1 MTKKYESVAD
11 FAAFRQ
17 LRDDIAR
24 GFDQVAERVQQPGVN
39 DSPGDLSGVFGKG
52 LEVFFSQVADG
63 LRNAGDA
70 VDEQTAAYST
80 RQDGKGEMD
89 SRTAHARVWP
99 AKPEIDEPVSA
110 GAEGRFSSGLDDD
123 QHSSHNLIEPLIDCC
138 ETDSAY
144 LLIVDLPG
152 VDPAAVELEV
162 RGQLLTLSGVKSAVP
177 EMNND
182 TDRVAIHEA
191 IDTARKVSS
200 DANGFNRAERAVGA
214 LSRVITL
221 PADAD
226 CDSIVAESHHGVLVI
241 TVTKAASQ
249 QPRKI
254 TINPVV

>member
-39 DSPGDLSGVFGKG
+39 DTPGDLSGVFGKG
-52 LEVFFSQVADG
+52 LETFFSQVADG

-70 VDEQTAAYST
+70 VDEQTAAYSS
-80 RQDGKGEMD
+80 RQDSKGEVSD
-89 SRTAHARVWP
+89 STGRAQVWP
-99 AKPEIDEPVSA
+99 ANSDANNSA
-110 GAEGRFSSGLDDD
+110 SSGADDRIASRFD
-123 QHSSHNLIEPLIDCC
+123 GSQHSSNNLIEPLLDCC

-144 LLIVDLPG
+144 VLMVDLPG

-162 RGQLLTLSGVKSAVP
+162 KGQLLTLSGVKSAIP

-182 TDRVAIHEA
+182 TASGV
-191 IDTARKVSS
+191 
-200 DANGFNRAERAVGA
+200 NGFNRTERAVGKF
-214 LSRVITL
+214 SREITL

-226 CDSIVAESHHGVLVI
+226 CDSIAAESHHGVLTIKVA
-241 TVTKAASQ
+241 KAASKQ
-249 QPRKI
+249 ARKI